1 MRFYYFAVMIA
12 GILILLN
19 MAGIVTPT
27 GSLVNF
33 ANIVDDSGNTTIQDF
48 KSSGLWGSTTKTNSL
63 VFVLG
68 GLLIAGIVIG
78 TFGRVPDIRFVTAA
92 FVLLVTGMMVGDLIW
107 LYTYI
112 RSLGV
117 EWVTMILGLLIGASL
132 IGLVITAIQYW
143 QGSD

>member
-12 GILILLN
+12 GVLLLLN

-48 KSSGLWGSTTKTNSL
+48 KSSGLWGDKTKTNSL
-63 VFVLG
+63 VFILG
-68 GLLIAGIVIG
+68 GLLVATLVIG
-78 TFGRVPDIRFVTAA
+78 LFGRSPDIRYTTAA
-92 FVLLVTGMMVGDLIW
+92 FVLLVTGMMVGDLVW
-107 LYTYI
+107 LYTYV

-117 EWVTMILGLLIGASL
+117 EWITMILGLLIGASL
-132 IGLVITAIQYW
+132 IGLVLTAIQFW